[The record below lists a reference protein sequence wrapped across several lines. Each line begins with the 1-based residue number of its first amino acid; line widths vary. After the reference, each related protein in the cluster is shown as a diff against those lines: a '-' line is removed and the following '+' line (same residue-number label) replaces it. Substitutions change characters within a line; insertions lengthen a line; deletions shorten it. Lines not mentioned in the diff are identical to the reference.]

1 MGYQGE
7 NRNINPYNF
16 PRCPKSDL
24 VSEMAQESFR
34 TSELG
39 PGPKKE
45 GWMDLFCSHVF
56 FFGSPVTLSGF
67 EFPWFWMG
75 MRMTTKPIQLQDQW
89 HWYDL
94 STFLRS
100 YRKHGDPTPASW
112 TQATQPT
119 LKQKME
125 APVWGVS
132 PKIVP
137 PCNLNLLHTTYMAYV
152 SS

>member
-45 GWMDLFCSHVF
+45 GWMDLFFAGVF
-56 FFGSPVTLSGF
+56 MWISSF
-67 EFPWFWMG
+67 
-75 MRMTTKPIQLQDQW
+75 
-89 HWYDL
+89 
-94 STFLRS
+94 STSFVEILADS
-100 YRKHGDPTPASW
+100 
-112 TQATQPT
+112 
-119 LKQKME
+119 
-125 APVWGVS
+125 
-132 PKIVP
+132 
-137 PCNLNLLHTTYMAYV
+137 
-152 SS
+152 